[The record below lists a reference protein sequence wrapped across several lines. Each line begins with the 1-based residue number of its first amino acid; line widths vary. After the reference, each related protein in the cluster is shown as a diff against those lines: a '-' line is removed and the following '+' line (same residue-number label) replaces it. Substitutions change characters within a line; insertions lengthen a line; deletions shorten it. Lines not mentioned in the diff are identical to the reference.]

1 MDAVL
6 ETKTL
11 SVCLRGT
18 ALPLVY
24 AYSHIIRRG
33 FSFEVCCLLSEPDA
47 VADRL
52 AKAAGPLLRNPH
64 LADGVGL
71 QQGSQ
76 GLGAEPSA

>member
-1 MDAVL
+1 MREL
-6 ETKTL
+6 
-11 SVCLRGT
+11 
-18 ALPLVY
+18 
-24 AYSHIIRRG
+24 
-33 FSFEVCCLLSEPDA
+33 DA

-76 GLGAEPSA
+76 GLGAEPSPWALRRTLIGVDAHLGDEVGLDGIDHRYPISMSRQGL

>member
-1 MDAVL
+1 MRFLKRKPSPSVYGVL
-6 ETKTL
+6 HCLSFMLTL
-11 SVCLRGT
+11 I
-18 ALPLVY
+18 
-24 AYSHIIRRG
+24 IIRRE
-33 FSFEVCCLLSEPDA
+33 FSFEVCCLSREPDA

-71 QQGSQ
+71 RQASQ